1 MSNGLFKGNDCYF
14 VPPNNKYNLN
24 LGDIVNLTLDDFS
37 FATRISINP
46 DEMQKVW
53 DTTNQIEYAIINK
66 NGLHCGISITK
77 AFNDGFA
84 GYHTKGTIWVH
95 DGNGGHKSV
104 SILSQDIFGTSENDN
119 TIDIGFSYN
128 KNEKYI
134 SLFYTNNYKRQY
146 FTEDIIDYTNS
157 YTWIGTSNPLDDC
170 PPEFRNFFHGE
181 IHFGGIYESCLNET
195 QFESIFNNIENIDLE
210 LKPIC
215 VFDFKKETPYKVL
228 DMSYNGNSIIK
239 YDRELYNF

>member
-1 MSNGLFKGNDCYF
+1 MSKGIFKGNDCYF
-14 VPPNNKYNLN
+14 VPPNNKYGLN
-24 LGDIVNLTLDDFS
+24 SGDIVNLTLNDFS
-37 FATRISINP
+37 FATRITIDP
-46 DEMQKVW
+46 IEMQKIW

-84 GYHTKGTIWVH
+84 GYHAKGTIWVH

-104 SILSQDIFGTSENDN
+104 TILSRDIFATSENDN

-134 SLFYTNNYKRQY
+134 SLFYPNNHERQY

-170 PPEFRNFFHGE
+170 PPAFRNFFYGE
-181 IHFGGIYESCLNET
+181 MYYVGIYESCLNKT
-195 QFESIFNNIENIDLE
+195 QFESIFNNIENIDTE

-215 VFDFKKETPYKVL
+215 VFDFKKQTPYKVL
-228 DMSYNGNSIIK
+228 DISYNGNSIIK

>member
-84 GYHTKGTIWVH
+84 GYHTKGTIRVH
-95 DGNGGHKSV
+95 EGNGVNKSV

-146 FTEDIIDYTNS
+146 FAEDIIDYTNS

-170 PPEFRNFFHGE
+170 PPEFRNFFYGE
-181 IHFGGIYESCLNET
+181 MHFGGIYQSCLNES
-195 QFESIFNNIENIDLE
+195 QFESIFNNIENVDPE

-228 DMSYNGNSIIK
+228 DISYNGNSIIK